1 MAGANGMTI
10 VTAGGTYALRSL
22 ALRVEK
28 ASHSSDLRNDWR
40 KPGDEGG
47 SVARAAQLAKLSQIE
62 TSPREPLWN
71 GPQLN
76 AAFVAQVIGQ
86 ILDDAAPAPSA
97 RAAYAHRARS
107 PNPRV
112 FDGLA

>member
-1 MAGANGMTI
+1 
-10 VTAGGTYALRSL
+10 
-22 ALRVEK
+22 
-28 ASHSSDLRNDWR
+28 LRNAWR
-40 KPGDEGG
+40 KPGDESRG
-47 SVARAAQLAKLSQIE
+47 SVRSARSTKLSQYE

-97 RAAYAHRARS
+97 PAAYAHRARG
-107 PNPRV
+107 PRALV